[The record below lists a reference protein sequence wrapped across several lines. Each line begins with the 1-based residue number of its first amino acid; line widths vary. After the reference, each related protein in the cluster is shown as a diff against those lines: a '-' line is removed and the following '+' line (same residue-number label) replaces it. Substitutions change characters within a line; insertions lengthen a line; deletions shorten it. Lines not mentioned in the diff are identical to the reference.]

1 MLPFEDKA
9 HQYYSEVC
17 VNKGLVRLAGLGE
30 GNLPRY
36 VSEWIVSRHA
46 PDNRLDDSVR
56 KNIQEFINKHLP
68 AKDQKERLKGKL
80 MQGEPLRILDE
91 YSVEVNLRSNELM
104 LKIPCLDENRATL
117 EQHIVENYPLLL
129 GGGVWGVGKLEYQ
142 PPDEVARTPGRVH
155 MVDFRPMQAAN
166 IDLELFCEQR
176 KHFTLAEWRDLLVS
190 SMGYN
195 PEFYTPAQQMLLLT
209 RLIPI
214 VQERVNLIELAPKG
228 TGKSFIYLN
237 LSRYVRLI
245 SGGKVTAA
253 VLFHNNASDQTGL
266 LARFDVVVFDE
277 AQTLSFD
284 NPGEVVGVLKDYLQS
299 GRFSRGGKQ
308 QTAATAGMVMLANI
322 PLNADG
328 VPQFTNLFLNLPQ
341 FLQETAFIDRIH
353 GIIPGWQLR
362 RIETSSI
369 SNNIGFKADFFGEV
383 LHVLRHRA
391 GYSEYI
397 TTHGQILGTN
407 DMRDRNAITRLAA
420 GYMKLLFPD
429 MQLSHEELIEFCL
442 RPAARLRQSVRDQLA
457 AIDPE
462 FKRLGIEVRKHGYSL
477 LHFGA
482 HRYMFVHGSF
492 ASSLCIRS
500 ILKCF

>member
-1 MLPFEDKA
+1 MTFPFEDKA
-9 HQYYSEVC
+9 LQYYNEVC
-17 VNKGLVRLAGLGE
+17 VNKSLVRLAGLGE

-46 PDNRLDDSVR
+46 PNNELDENIR
-56 KNIQEFINKHLP
+56 KNIQDFINKHLP

-80 MQGEPLRILDE
+80 FQGEPLRILDE
-91 YSVEVNLRSNELM
+91 YSVEVNLRNNELM

-117 EQHIVENYPLLL
+117 EPHIVENYPLLL

-142 PPDEVARTPGRVH
+142 PPDEVAHTLGRIH

-166 IDLELFCEQR
+166 IDFELFCEQR
-176 KHFTLAEWRDLLVS
+176 KYFTLTEWRDLLVS

-195 PEFYTPAQQMLLLT
+195 PEFYSPEQQMLLLT

-277 AQTLSFD
+277 AQSISFD
-284 NPGEVVGVLKDYLQS
+284 NPGEVVGVLKDYLES

-322 PLNADG
+322 PLTADG
-328 VPQFTNLFLNLPQ
+328 VPQFSNLFSNLPD

-353 GIIPGWQLR
+353 GIIPGWKLR
-362 RIETSSI
+362 RIETSAT
-369 SNNIGFKADFFGEV
+369 SNSIGFKADFFGEV
-383 LHVLRHRA
+383 LHVMRHRA
-391 GYSEYI
+391 GFTEYI
-397 TTHGQILGTN
+397 TTHGQIVGTN

-429 MQLSHEELIEFCL
+429 MNLSQEELITHCL
-442 RPAARLRQSVRDQLA
+442 QPAASLRQTVRDQLSI
-457 AIDPE
+457 IDPE
-462 FKRLGIEVRKHGYSL
+462 FKQVIIDVK
-477 LHFGA
+477 
-482 HRYMFVHGSF
+482 
-492 ASSLCIRS
+492 
-500 ILKCF
+500 